1 MDTIQKF
8 YTDIRKAV
16 KQARPEGKPDKTEAL
31 CREISNRF
39 SHLFAH
45 LGSLPESIADYWLQ
59 NKIVKSAQPENEPSE
74 QNLLWLVNAAE
85 ILNGSYTD
93 EADETDDTFSK
104 QDWKELCELVTAE
117 AEELPIDE
125 LTDLMS
131 IFMSKN
137 VL

>member
-16 KQARPEGKPDKTEAL
+16 KQTHSRKEADKTEAV
-31 CREISNRF
+31 CREISKRF

-45 LGSLPESIADYWLQ
+45 LGNLPESIADYWLQ

-93 EADETDDTFSK
+93 EPDETDDTFSE

-125 LTDLMS
+125 LTDLMAV
-131 IFMSKN
+131 FMSKN

>member
-8 YTDIRKAV
+8 YTDIRKTV
-16 KQARPEGKPDKTEAL
+16 KHGRTEGRTYQADTVCK
-31 CREISNRF
+31 EITHRF
-39 SHLFAH
+39 SNLFTH
-45 LGSLPESIADYWLQ
+45 LGNLPESIAGYWLQ
-59 NKIVKSAQPENEPSE
+59 NRILKSAALDTEPSE

-93 EADETDDTFSK
+93 EADEMDDTFSE

>member
-16 KQARPEGKPDKTEAL
+16 KHGRTEGGTYQTEAV
-31 CREISNRF
+31 CKDIAGRF
-39 SHLFAH
+39 VSLFPD

-59 NKIVKSAQPENEPSE
+59 NKILKSAQIESEPSE
-74 QNLLWLVNAAE
+74 QNLLWLVTAAD
-85 ILNGSYTD
+85 ILNGSYTN
-93 EADETDDTFSK
+93 EADDELTE
-104 QDWKELCELVTAE
+104 QDWKELCDLVTAE
-117 AEELPIDE
+117 AEDLPIDE

-137 VL
+137 IL

>member
-16 KQARPEGKPDKTEAL
+16 KQARPEGKPDKTEAV
-31 CREISNRF
+31 CREISKRF

-45 LGSLPESIADYWLQ
+45 FGALPESIADYWLQ
-59 NKIVKSAQPENEPSE
+59 NKIIKSAQPENEPSE

-93 EADETDDTFSK
+93 DTFTD